1 MSVTENARI
10 QMKQSHDIYIEALY
24 RLQGKQSNLMKSW
37 WLSIASGSGRG
48 YRYWRSIYEQQTYNA
63 CTISSISRTKIV
75 EKQVTSD
82 RSDAD
87 IEDATKNGRLGTARN
102 NVVIETIQER
112 NRKLHLALGAAY
124 PNVCFIQ
131 PSKHGD

>member
-1 MSVTENARI
+1 MGV
-10 QMKQSHDIYIEALY
+10 
-24 RLQGKQSNLMKSW
+24 
-37 WLSIASGSGRG
+37 
-48 YRYWRSIYEQQTYNA
+48 
-63 CTISSISRTKIV
+63 
-75 EKQVTSD
+75 
-82 RSDAD
+82 SDAD

>member
-1 MSVTENARI
+1 MTDMFLWLAFATSGIGGLVLLVVWF
-10 QMKQSHDIYIEALY
+10 QYINF
-24 RLQGKQSNLMKSW
+24 G
-37 WLSIASGSGRG
+37 
-48 YRYWRSIYEQQTYNA
+48 
-63 CTISSISRTKIV
+63 SRTKIV

-82 RSDAD
+82 RTEEELRLSL

>member
-1 MSVTENARI
+1 MTDMFLWLAFATSGIGGLVLLVVWF
-10 QMKQSHDIYIEALY
+10 QYINF
-24 RLQGKQSNLMKSW
+24 G
-37 WLSIASGSGRG
+37 
-48 YRYWRSIYEQQTYNA
+48 
-63 CTISSISRTKIV
+63 SRTKIV